1 MLIPKSCRR
10 VALKQYKAPNNKI
23 LFFKNYLLTLFIY
36 LFLNKLIEERMVE
49 GGETIN
55 PELSSTRD
63 WVTGSSQILLIL
75 LAFGEVLDV
84 TNPTLTAYKNN

>member
-36 LFLNKLIEERMVE
+36 LFLNKLIEER
-49 GGETIN
+49 TIN

>member
-1 MLIPKSCRR
+1 
-10 VALKQYKAPNNKI
+10 
-23 LFFKNYLLTLFIY
+23 
-36 LFLNKLIEERMVE
+36 MVE